1 MYQKYNI
8 GEKSVKF
15 YQKLKN
21 APLNISEL
29 EKLNMYLKSGHPDSK
44 RGRAMMVL
52 SLFLPPNNL
61 LHYPSQPPQ
70 RGGAPNGS

>member
-21 APLNISEL
+21 TLLNISEL

-52 SLFLPPNNL
+52 SLF
-61 LHYPSQPPQ
+61 
-70 RGGAPNGS
+70 

>member
-21 APLNISEL
+21 TLLNISEL
-29 EKLNMYLKSGHPDSK
+29 EKLNMYLKSGHPDLIEEK
-44 RGRAMMVL
+44 EIIFWFL
-52 SLFLPPNNL
+52 SFCFL
-61 LHYPSQPPQ
+61 S
-70 RGGAPNGS
+70 S

>member
-21 APLNISEL
+21 TLLNISEL

-44 RGRAMMVL
+44 RGRTMMVL
-52 SLFLPPNNL
+52 PLF
-61 LHYPSQPPQ
+61 
-70 RGGAPNGS
+70 

>member
-21 APLNISEL
+21 ALLNISEL
-29 EKLNMYLKSGHPDSK
+29 EKLNMYLKSGHPD
-44 RGRAMMVL
+44 
-52 SLFLPPNNL
+52 
-61 LHYPSQPPQ
+61 
-70 RGGAPNGS
+70 